1 MALARFLAFLLLSY
15 VAIALVVLVC
25 VVAALSLCV
34 GLWGLAEWL
43 MVPYWE
49 IIFRKL
55 G

>member
-25 VVAALSLCV
+25 VVAA
-34 GLWGLAEWL
+34 